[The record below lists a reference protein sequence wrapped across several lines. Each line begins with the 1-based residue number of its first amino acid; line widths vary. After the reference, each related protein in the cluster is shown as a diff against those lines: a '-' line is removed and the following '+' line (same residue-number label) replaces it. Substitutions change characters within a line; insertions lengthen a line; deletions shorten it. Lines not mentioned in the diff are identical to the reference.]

1 MRKFFL
7 ISSAAVSLFAVGCAT
22 PEKVC
27 EAGADQ
33 VCERQFEC
41 QSAAVKADATFQAIY
56 GTSEKECKTKLYA
69 LSKCSERKEDND
81 NCTGLLAGKT
91 FNLDAASDC
100 SDARGKLSCTDY
112 LAAFST
118 DPSKQPAVCANVC
131 K

>member
-1 MRKFFL
+1 MRKFIL
-7 ISSAAVSLFAVGCAT
+7 LSSAALSFFAVGCAT

-27 EAGADQ
+27 EAGVDQ

-41 QSAAVKADATFQAIY
+41 QSAAVKGDSTFQAIY
-56 GTSEKECKTKLYA
+56 GKDVADCKTKLYV
-69 LSKCSERKEDND
+69 LSACSSKKEDND
-81 NCTGLLAGKT
+81 NCTGGKT
-91 FNLDAASDC
+91 FDLDAAQDC
-100 SDARGKLSCTDY
+100 SDARGKLSCGDY